1 MGLCKFFAR
10 GPVDA
15 LKCAHIDAAHREC
28 EVDALI
34 KAVTARLYA
43 SHLRARLIHHLL
55 AGPAAAHLLAEFDRF
70 VYYTRVI
77 VLMAPKNLAKFNA
90 LNTSM
95 MTREDGGPQRRRL
108 GILLAYHPPREEE
121 GGSRREK
128 WGAGLSQ
135 LGFGLGKI
143 LTSRSA
149 DDSCIEGIGNS
160 PHVVQEVA
168 KEGAAAGLLR
178 PGDEVAALDGKNVAS
193 MDYKAVRELLAEV
206 CGRKE
211 NISVT
216 VIRRQQGDNWG
227 ATSTTL
233 NFNIPLTLQGPAPTL
248 VDEQLVHSCPSLP
261 PSRPPSL
268 PPCLP
273 IPLTYIPGLQPH
285 APGGGGRG
293 GGRGTKSSA
302 MGEGGEGGG
311 WGGGGGVKGSG
322 MDFQHFWTPR
332 TGAGMQGMDDK
343 GDGILVGTDTGG
355 LGSSGAPHRDNY
367 YSTQVR
373 SDLELIPSTPISATE
388 GGNEAHTRT
397 ARVADD
403 MQACPLPRVSV
414 KADWDR
420 FERKSRCDF
429 SIVLFIVTCMW

>member
-1 MGLCKFFAR
+1 
-10 GPVDA
+10 
-15 LKCAHIDAAHREC
+15 
-28 EVDALI
+28 
-34 KAVTARLYA
+34 
-43 SHLRARLIHHLL
+43 
-55 AGPAAAHLLAEFDRF
+55 
-70 VYYTRVI
+70 
-77 VLMAPKNLAKFNA
+77 
-90 LNTSM
+90 
-95 MTREDGGPQRRRL
+95 
-108 GILLAYHPPREEE
+108 
-121 GGSRREK
+121 
-128 WGAGLSQ
+128 
-135 LGFGLGKI
+135 
-143 LTSRSA
+143 
-149 DDSCIEGIGNS
+149 
-160 PHVVQEVA
+160 
-168 KEGAAAGLLR
+168 
-178 PGDEVAALDGKNVAS
+178 
-193 MDYKAVRELLAEV
+193 
-206 CGRKE
+206 
-211 NISVT
+211 
-216 VIRRQQGDNWG
+216 
-227 ATSTTL
+227 
-233 NFNIPLTLQGPAPTL
+233 
-248 VDEQLVHSCPSLP
+248 
-261 PSRPPSL
+261 
-268 PPCLP
+268 
-273 IPLTYIPGLQPH
+273 
-285 APGGGGRG
+285 
-293 GGRGTKSSA
+293 